1 MMEFAIAEPKE
12 TFGKLE
18 YVGRKDEYAEYVN
31 GARKVVGHY
40 HALLSVK
47 QQETIE
53 VILPTRGN
61 SSVLKLNYGDE
72 VVLKEVRCEPFSQAA
87 GDSGAVSGWM
97 IKVREIEKVN

>member
-1 MMEFAIAEPKE
+1 MEFAIAEPKE

-31 GARKVVGHY
+31 GNRKVVGHY

-53 VILPTRGN
+53 VILPNRGN
-61 SSVLKLNYGDE
+61 SSALKLNYGDE
-72 VVLKEVRCEPFSQAA
+72 VELKEVRCEPFSQVA
-87 GDSGAVSGWM
+87 GDTGAVSGWT
-97 IKVREIEKVN
+97 IKVKEIVKVK